1 MSTTITNL
9 PETSKVNGSDY
20 LVLDQPD
27 KTVKSTVSNFL
38 TNTGVVAAGSDTPR
52 TLADRFADVFNVKDF
67 GAIGDGV
74 TDDTAALQAAIGA
87 AATSGVKLIWPAG
100 TYLFTKLS
108 STIRY
113 GAYNWEAIGHVE
125 LISTANPVGEA
136 GQAILL
142 SGAYSSELLSFEEYD
157 VKKGDRSIT
166 LNKVLDASTKDLIV
180 IRNKHAVRGDNRGS
194 WQEGQLSGITKVE
207 GNTIMLDQNAQ
218 YYYRSGGNF
227 HFTVT
232 SAESGRK
239 FSAADFS
246 VTNPP
251 RDALY
256 RITGTTGVNA
266 GITKLITGFD
276 DITKTF
282 TIGSDANTGFPNT
295 PAVGDQFLLDRKAEA
310 WLVYPATVH
319 ISGDFVLK
327 TQRGLITD
335 AEKGSLALDGL
346 VLRYCRD
353 SEVQMGGVHNFPN
366 SGVTVNM
373 SLRVHVNVSN
383 ITGANRVWDGSG
395 GSGNAISLN
404 ASSFCTV
411 EGLSSTGCRRGVD
424 VTGSNWSSFYNMI
437 KDISVR
443 GGGVGFTGQSI
454 FPQTG
459 SAADCYGVGSHGG
472 AVGTMYDGC
481 DLVDCTIPFTIRG
494 FDESIQ
500 NSTIRGYCSQ
510 PIRLYYASGCYI
522 NNVTY
527 SDGFTETKG
536 STSEWQTITTTEYR
550 KLRPSSFLT
559 ITDTWSFETPTVVE
573 NCVAKSIT
581 RSFAYVTTK
590 ATEMD
595 GLIFKNC
602 TAYVDNYGATTT
614 DAAFLQ
620 VIGTP
625 EFLGNIGMFGGCDL
639 ILVGSN
645 NSVTSSQMV
654 RIASACTGIIRRSE
668 TLWEV
673 RINSGEQ
680 KRVPLS
686 KTSSMLL
693 VDVANMGNPGNYSA
707 CNVIMGKDDATD
719 YSPLS
724 SFNKNKVELRD
735 TGGATAGTLA
745 LWFSGNKLGITNGFG
760 GKANIL
766 IDIRSF

>member
-1 MSTTITNL
+1 MLQRLSSALVRFKSKLAGAIETTLQEKLSHAI
-9 PETSKVNGSDY
+9 S
-20 LVLDQPD
+20 
-27 KTVKSTVSNFL
+27 VKE
-38 TNTGVVAAGSDTPR
+38 
-52 TLADRFADVFNVKDF
+52 F
-67 GAIGDGV
+67 GAKGDGV
-74 TDDTAALQAAIGA
+74 TDDTAALQSAIDA

-100 TYLFTKLS
+100 TYLFTQLS

-113 GAYNWEAIGHVE
+113 GAYDWEAIGHVE
-125 LISTANPVGEA
+125 LISTADPVGEA

-142 SGAYSSELLSFEEYD
+142 SGSYSSELLSFEVSD

-180 IRNKHAVRGDNRGS
+180 IRNKHAVRGDHRGS
-194 WQEGQLSGITKVE
+194 WQEGQISGITKVE

-218 YYYRSGGNF
+218 YYYRAGGNF

-239 FSAADFS
+239 FSAAEFS

-266 GITKLITGFD
+266 GITKLITAYD

-310 WLVYPATVH
+310 WLVYPATVR

-335 AEKGSLALDGL
+335 AEKGSLAWDGL

-353 SEVQMGGVHNFPN
+353 SKIQLGGVHNFPN

-373 SLRVHVNVSN
+373 SLRVHINVSN

-395 GSGNAISLN
+395 GSGNAVSIN
-404 ASSFCTV
+404 TSSFCIV

-424 VTGSNWSSFYNMI
+424 ITGSNWSSFYNMV

-443 GGGVGFTGQSI
+443 GGGIGFTGQTI
-454 FPQTG
+454 FPQIG

-472 AVGTMYDGC
+472 VVGTMYDGC

-500 NSTIRGYCSQ
+500 NSTIRGYCYQ

-536 STSEWQTITTTEYR
+536 GTGEWQTITTTEYR
-550 KLRPSSFLT
+550 KLRPSNFLI
-559 ITDTWSFETPTVVE
+559 ITNTWSFETPTIVE

-581 RSFAYVTTK
+581 RSFAYVTTD
-590 ATEMD
+590 AEQLD
-595 GLIFKNC
+595 NLVLKNC
-602 TAYVDNYGATTT
+602 TAYVDNYGASTT

-645 NSVTSSQMV
+645 NTVSSSQMV

-673 RINSGEQ
+673 RVGAGEQ
-680 KRVPLS
+680 KRVPIS
-686 KTSSMLL
+686 KTPSMLL
-693 VDVANMGNPGNYSA
+693 VDVANMGGPGNYSA

-719 YSPLS
+719 HSPLS
-724 SFNKNKVELRD
+724 ASNKNKVELRN
-735 TGGATAGTLA
+735 TGGATTSTIA
-745 LWFSGNKLGITNGFG
+745 LWFSGDKLGITNGFG

-766 IDIRSF
+766 LDVRTF

>member
-1 MSTTITNL
+1 MLQRLSSALIRFKSKLAGAIETTL
-9 PETSKVNGSDY
+9 HEKLSHAVS
-20 LVLDQPD
+20 
-27 KTVKSTVSNFL
+27 VKE
-38 TNTGVVAAGSDTPR
+38 
-52 TLADRFADVFNVKDF
+52 F
-67 GAIGDGV
+67 GAKGDGV
-74 TDDTAALQAAIGA
+74 TDDTSALQTAIDA

-113 GAYNWEAIGHVE
+113 GAYDWEAIGHVE
-125 LISTANPVGEA
+125 LISTANPVGEE
-136 GQAILL
+136 GQAIFL
-142 SGAYSSELLSFEEYD
+142 SGSYSSELLSFEVAD
-157 VKKGDRSIT
+157 TKKGDRSIT

-180 IRNKHAVRGDNRGS
+180 IRNKHVVRGDHRGS
-194 WQEGQLSGITKVE
+194 WQEGQISGITKVE

-227 HFTVT
+227 HFTIT
-232 SAESGRK
+232 GAESGRK

-266 GITKLITGFD
+266 GITRVVTAYD
-276 DITKTF
+276 DATKTF
-282 TIGSDANTGFPNT
+282 TIGSDAKTGFPNT

-335 AEKGSLALDGL
+335 AEKGSLAWDGL

-353 SEVQMGGVHNFPN
+353 SKIQLGGVHNFPN

-395 GSGNAISLN
+395 GSGNAVSIN
-404 ASSFCTV
+404 TSSFCIV

-443 GGGVGFTGQSI
+443 GGGVGFTGQAL
-454 FPQTG
+454 FPQIG
-459 SAADCYGVGSHGG
+459 SSSDCYGVGSHGG

-536 STSEWQTITTTEYR
+536 STGKWQTITTTEYR
-550 KLRPSSFLT
+550 RLRPSAFLVV
-559 ITDTWSFETPTVVE
+559 TDTWSFETPTIVE

-639 ILVGSN
+639 LLVGSN
-645 NSVTSSQMV
+645 NTVTSSQMV
-654 RIASACTGIIRRSE
+654 RVASACTGIIRRSE

-673 RINSGEQ
+673 RINAGEQ
-680 KRVPLS
+680 KRVPIS
-686 KTSSMLL
+686 KTPSMLL
-693 VDVANMGNPGNYSA
+693 VDVANMGGPGNYSA
-707 CNVIMGKDDATD
+707 CNIIMGRDDATD
-719 YSPLS
+719 YSPLKN
-724 SFNKNKVELRD
+724 FNKNKVELRD
-735 TGGATAGTLA
+735 TGGATTATLA

-766 IDIRSF
+766 LDVRTF